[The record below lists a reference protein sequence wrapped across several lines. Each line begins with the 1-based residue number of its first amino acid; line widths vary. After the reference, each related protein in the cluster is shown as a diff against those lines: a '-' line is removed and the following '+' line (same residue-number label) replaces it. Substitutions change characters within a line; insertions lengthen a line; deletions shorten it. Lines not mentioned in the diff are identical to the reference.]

1 MSSKKIGVRLKVA
14 HESFS
19 NLVQEVLVRSGL
31 ASPNPAGGG
40 VAEVIL
46 DYPLTW
52 AFGQLEVLNSVER
65 ARTLVVTQSGH
76 PAYQDC
82 LASYHVSGVVESTD
96 ETALL
101 SGIYAAASSQ
111 KTYHWKSGL
120 TYMELRVTR
129 LLLKGRDTRATAEEL
144 NISFKTVNAHVSN
157 ILNKLGYSN
166 RAQYV
171 AALLSHHRA

>member
-1 MSSKKIGVRLKVA
+1 MASKKIGVKVKVA
-14 HESFS
+14 HESFT
-19 NLVQEVLVRSGL
+19 NLVDEVLARSGL
-31 ASPNPAGGG
+31 ASGDPASGG
-40 VAEVIL
+40 VAEVVL

-52 AFGQLEVLNSVER
+52 AFEQLEVMNSIER
-65 ARTLVVTQSGH
+65 ARTLVVTQGGH
-76 PAYQDC
+76 PAYLDC
-82 LASYHVSGVVESTD
+82 LASFHVSGVVDSTD

-129 LLLKGRDTRATAEEL
+129 LLLKGRDTRSAADEL

-157 ILNKLGYSN
+157 ILNKLGFSN

-171 AALLSHHRA
+171 AALLSHHRS